1 MDAVWNCLV
10 IAVSTPPFAAAHL
23 AGWVWGCLVVGW
35 RDGVRGAKRELQ

>member
-1 MDAVWNCLV
+1 MWKCIVLV
-10 IAVSTPPFAAAHL
+10 FSFFPYVAAHL